1 MATTARAG
9 IRGPELYEAGAIA
22 IHIATQ
28 HPEALH
34 RYAQGLSTVIKAWQL
49 LAADRRLKTLY
60 MERAFLIHQLKILE
74 ARDPQAVA
82 AALARQRSVPAR
94 ATDALDEPDPL
105 HEALRSIKD
114 GLD

>member
-28 HPEALH
+28 RPEALH
-34 RYAQGLSTVIKAWQL
+34 RYAQGLSAVIKAWQL

-60 MERAFLIHQLKILE
+60 MERAFLIHQLEILE
-74 ARDPQAVA
+74 ARDPRAVA
-82 AALARQRSVPAR
+82 AALARQRSVSAPAP
-94 ATDALDEPDPL
+94 DALDEPDPL
-105 HEALRSIKD
+105 HEALRSIED